1 MKWLDF
7 IRTPDGRADE
17 MAACAILGV
26 LSFIGLAGWAV
37 ISNHQP
43 FDPMSYGTGLGV
55 AIGGASAGMGIKSKF
70 GG

>member
-17 MAACAILGV
+17 MAACCILGV
-26 LSFIGLAGWAV
+26 LGFIGLAVFSVVA
-37 ISNHQP
+37 NHQP
-43 FDPMSYGTGLGV
+43 FSPLDYGAGLGS
-55 AIGGASAGMGIKSKF
+55 AIGGAAAGMGLKSKL